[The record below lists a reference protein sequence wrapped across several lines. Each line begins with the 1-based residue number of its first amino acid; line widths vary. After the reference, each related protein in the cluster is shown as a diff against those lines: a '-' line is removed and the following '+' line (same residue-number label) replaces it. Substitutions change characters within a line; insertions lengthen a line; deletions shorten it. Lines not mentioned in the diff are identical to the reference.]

1 MKLIILG
8 KPSSGKGT
16 QAKLLSKDLNLVHV
30 STGDLLRNELK
41 LNTPLAQEAEAFMKS
56 GSLVPD
62 SIIIELLKKNLPKD
76 NFILDGFPRTL
87 AQAEELDKITKVNL
101 VVDLFCEDSLI
112 IKRTIARKLCPS
124 CGAIYGLT
132 IPSKVEGVCDKCS
145 SKLYQRADDNED
157 TIKNRLEV
165 YNRDTFPL
173 IKFYKNKGIYCEV
186 DGALAV
192 SEAQEKIKEKIAN
205 IK

>member
-62 SIIIELLKKNLPKD
+62 SIIIELLKKNLPKE